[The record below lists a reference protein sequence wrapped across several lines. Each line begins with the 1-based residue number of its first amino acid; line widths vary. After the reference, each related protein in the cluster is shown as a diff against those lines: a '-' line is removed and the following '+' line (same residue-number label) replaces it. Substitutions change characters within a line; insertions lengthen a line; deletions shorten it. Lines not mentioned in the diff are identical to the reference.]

1 MEKFLLKS
9 SKTNTGTAVN
19 LFFNSSKLAWHFLD
33 HANLAFFSNRAII
46 GLASL
51 ENPSINLL

>member
-9 SKTNTGTAVN
+9 SKTKTRVVIN
-19 LFFNSSKLAWHFLD
+19 LFFNSSKLAWHFSD
-33 HANLAFFSNRAII
+33 HTNIAFFSNRAVI

-51 ENPSINLL
+51 ENPSMNLL